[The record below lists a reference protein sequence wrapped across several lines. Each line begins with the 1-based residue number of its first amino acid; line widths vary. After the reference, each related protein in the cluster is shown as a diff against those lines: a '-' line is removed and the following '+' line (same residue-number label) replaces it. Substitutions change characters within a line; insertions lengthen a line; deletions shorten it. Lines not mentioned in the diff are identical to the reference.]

1 MMPMLC
7 FTRENDTRHQPVTL
21 MRASRTL
28 CKAVLGE
35 KTLFRAQCKVKCRH
49 FCLKKTHAMHT
60 PPRDAACPID
70 APLAAGQEAH
80 ESQEPH
86 RANVAHRDMQFELS
100 VRRGVISGFR
110 ISGGVRWTL

>member
-35 KTLFRAQCKVKCRH
+35 KTLFRA
-49 FCLKKTHAMHT
+49 L
-60 PPRDAACPID
+60 
-70 APLAAGQEAH
+70 
-80 ESQEPH
+80 
-86 RANVAHRDMQFELS
+86 
-100 VRRGVISGFR
+100 
-110 ISGGVRWTL
+110 